1 MKYEQIPIIAVAKT
15 GFINIFDIGNF
26 NLIVFLSAV
35 LAIVNAIRW
44 HATDAQAAP
53 LAPNAGFGTNIKFKM
68 SFTITPTSEWYCGYH

>member
-35 LAIVNAIRW
+35 LAIVNAIR
-44 HATDAQAAP
+44 
-53 LAPNAGFGTNIKFKM
+53 
-68 SFTITPTSEWYCGYH
+68 